1 MNSTPVVALLI
12 VLVVVLMAALIFTT
26 VRKRQSERLRERFG
40 PDDRVFRKKGEA
52 KKAAEQVLEFRQP
65 HRDKFKIRALAP
77 TDRSSFR
84 YRWNEVQ
91 ARFIDDPACA
101 LQHADSLA
109 SDVMQA
115 SGYSIADFAREA
127 AKISVDNPVV
137 VENYRKAHEIALL
150 HGLGQASTEDLSTA
164 MAHYHALFHE
174 LLYEHQAHKKRA

>member
-1 MNSTPVVALLI
+1 MNATPVVALLI

-40 PDDRVFRKKGEA
+40 PNDRVFRKKGEA
-52 KKAAEQVLEFRQP
+52 KKAEQVLEFRQP

-91 ARFIDDPACA
+91 ARFIDDPAGA
-101 LQHADSLA
+101 LQHADSLV

-115 SGYSIADFAREA
+115 SGYPIADFEREA

-137 VENYRKAHEIALL
+137 VENYRKAHEIALR
-150 HGLGQASTEDLSTA
+150 HGLGQASSEDLSTA

-174 LLYEHQAHKKRA
+174 LLDEHQAHKKGA